1 MLGRIPFV
9 STSDKRLGGME
20 NSSLR
25 YFSAMRAL
33 DVSMSRRVS
42 QSFSRNVR
50 RFFPAAGSMVSA
62 SSESGGHHIK
72 PFSSCV
78 HLCKCY
84 YSGYLLRFPNLL
96 LPLPCQATLSVSSTK
111 AIAASA
117 GLEAVNFLCVFVIRN
132 KSGKSKSEPE
142 TQFSAFYS
150 VFITT
155 PTIAFP
161 P

>member
-96 LPLPCQATLSVSSTK
+96 LPLPCQATL
-111 AIAASA
+111 
-117 GLEAVNFLCVFVIRN
+117 
-132 KSGKSKSEPE
+132 
-142 TQFSAFYS
+142 AFR
-150 VFITT
+150 
-155 PTIAFP
+155 PQKQLP
-161 P
+161 PAPGVRLWIFCACS